1 MTTTTL
7 HPTVQPTNRVSRA
20 ILFRIVA
27 AAVAAIYIVLFGAWQ
42 SILAPWLVLPD
53 GADHGWTRT
62 NELHVLADAASG
74 LLMFAVGV
82 AAVLLAI
89 RPLRRSG
96 VVVWVVGTLTLIS
109 IGSAVST
116 MLQGH
121 DGWIGAALTGVLTL
135 FLFAVPLVLLHP
147 ERRQI
152 IVGGAPDAAG
162 GPTRSLTAVFA
173 VVGAIGLAVAVG
185 VIGWRLTG
193 GLFENPAE
201 DDVVALALLCLS
213 IAVGSALCALAREG
227 WRLLAGILG
236 AMVLYAVVAGL
247 MIAFL

>member
-7 HPTVQPTNRVSRA
+7 EPTVQPTRRASRA
-20 ILFRIVA
+20 IIFRIVA

-42 SILAPWLVLPD
+42 TILAPWLALPD
-53 GADHGWTRT
+53 SADHGWTRT

-74 LLMFAVGV
+74 VLMLAVGV
-82 AAVLLAI
+82 TAVLLTI

-96 VVVWVVGTLTLIS
+96 VVAWVAGTLTLIS

-116 MLQGH
+116 LLQGH
-121 DGWIGAALTGVLTL
+121 GGWIDATLTGLVTL
-135 FLFAVPLVLLHP
+135 CLFAVPLVLLHP
-147 ERRQI
+147 ARRQI
-152 IVGGAPDAAG
+152 AAGGAPDAAG
-162 GPTRSLTAVFA
+162 GPTRALTAVFA
-173 VVGAIGLAVAVG
+173 VVGAIGLALAVG

-201 DDVVALALLCLS
+201 DDVVALAMLGLS
-213 IAVGSALCALAREG
+213 IAVGSALCALGREG

-247 MIAFL
+247 TIAFG